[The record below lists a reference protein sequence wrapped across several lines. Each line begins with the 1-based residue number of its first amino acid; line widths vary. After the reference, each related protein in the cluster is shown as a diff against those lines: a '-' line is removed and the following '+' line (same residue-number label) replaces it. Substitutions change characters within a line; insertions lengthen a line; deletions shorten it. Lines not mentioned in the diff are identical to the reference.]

1 VGEYERAFYGDQL
14 VISQQIAHPAIVSE
28 DDFVAAQRVNA
39 NPIPADG
46 RTRTYLLVGLVRCG
60 VCGRRMHSHWLR
72 GRPAYRCRHGHTSA
86 HPASHRRPRNLYLR
100 EDRILARVATDLLGE
115 VGDEAPSEPAELV
128 EYLRQRG
135 ITIIC
140 RQDSCNLDTN
150 TEIDQ
155 PLLIA

>member
-1 VGEYERAFYGDQL
+1 
-14 VISQQIAHPAIVSE
+14 
-28 DDFVAAQRVNA
+28 
-39 NPIPADG
+39 
-46 RTRTYLLVGLVRCG
+46 
-60 VCGRRMHSHWLR
+60 MHSHWLR

-86 HPASHRRPRNLYLR
+86 HSAPPGRARNLYLR
-100 EDRILARVATDLLGE
+100 EDRILARVATDLRGE
-115 VGDEAPSEPAELV
+115 LGDEAPSEPVELA

-140 RQDSCNLDTN
+140 RQDSCTLDTN